1 MLAGVNDQSVEFIIQ
16 CGVARKVALEELAD
30 VFVTKLGVG
39 EAVAFE
45 HASGVG
51 VDDKDRM
58 FRGVEKNG
66 ISGFRADAVDVEKLP
81 TQGRRGCAKHFGQRS
96 LIFLP
101 EEADEGF

>member
-30 VFVTKLGVG
+30 VFVTQLGVG

-45 HASGVG
+45 HAPGVG

-66 ISGFRADAVDVEKLP
+66 VSGFRADAVDLEKLP
-81 TQGRRGCAKHFGQRS
+81 AQSERRCPKHFDQRS
-96 LIFLP
+96 LIFPP
-101 EEADEGF
+101 EKADEDF